1 MSSRAQRDTP
11 VELVMSLSF
20 THLGTGSRGNATL
33 VESGDAKVLIDQGF
47 SGKQLEIR
55 LARMDI
61 KPQEIDAIVLTHHH
75 SDHGGG
81 ASIAQRRWDI
91 PIFCNDRTATALN
104 LDLRNVHLFESLEV
118 LEFADDL
125 ALLPVPVPHSGA
137 DNVAFIASH
146 RGERGAVITD
156 LGSWTDELVNHVSGC
171 QHISIEANYDH
182 QRLWN
187 GPYPMRLKDRIA
199 GRGGHLS
206 NDQTGQFLSQVVDKE
221 TRSLVLTHLSE
232 KNNAPHLAES
242 TVLHQIDELFEGDIR
257 ISLQD
262 GPEFTHHIGQT
273 EAERISGEGISL

>member
-1 MSSRAQRDTP
+1 M
-11 VELVMSLSF
+11 LK
-20 THLGTGSRGNATL
+20 
-33 VESGDAKVLIDQGF
+33 DAGIFQF
-47 SGKQLEIR
+47 SG
-55 LARMDI
+55 
-61 KPQEIDAIVLTHHH
+61 
-75 SDHGGG
+75 
-81 ASIAQRRWDI
+81 
-91 PIFCNDRTATALN
+91 NDRTATALN
-104 LDLRNVHLFESLEV
+104 LDLRSVQLFESLEA
-118 LEFADDL
+118 LNFAEDP
-125 ALLPVPVPHSGA
+125 ALLPVPVTHSGA

-182 QRLWN
+182 NRLWN

-206 NDQTGQFLSQVVDKE
+206 NDQTGQFLSQVVDKN
-221 TRSLVLTHLSE
+221 TRSCFDPFVR

-242 TVLHQIDELFEGDIR
+242 TVLYHLDELFEGDIQ

-273 EAERISGEGISL
+273 EAERVAREGLTLRG

>member
-1 MSSRAQRDTP
+1 
-11 VELVMSLSF
+11 MSLSF

-75 SDHGGG
+75 GDHGGG

-91 PIFCNDRTATALN
+91 PVFCNDRTATALN
-104 LDLRNVHLFESLEV
+104 LDLRNVHLFENLEA

-273 EAERISGEGISL
+273 EAERIFGEGISL